1 MQIKIKLLSVII
13 ISGIFITSA
22 EAGNEQIQRL
32 IQQGDFEKA
41 LVMVEERLSKNPNEI
56 QVLFLKGLTLASMD
70 RLKEAESVFVDLTE
84 NHPELPEPFN
94 NLAVIYASSGEY
106 DKAKEALISAINT
119 HPSYAIAHENLG
131 DIYAKMASQAYNQ
144 ALKLDSDNKETRKKL
159 AMIKDLILEPEP
171 VTKDQRLATIRPEA
185 IAQINS
191 ESVVDPEPVIQK
203 SEPETELTKFDP
215 RPATILEPSFD
226 SEAARK
232 KVEAAV
238 NSWANAWSSQDVDR
252 YINSYSGKFVPPNGL
267 SRAKWQEQRHIRLN
281 QPKFIKIILKD
292 MTVKIL
298 GENIAMA
305 RFTQTYQSDT
315 YSDQVT
321 KQLLLD
327 NADGT
332 TWLISREESN

>member
-1 MQIKIKLLSVII
+1 MQIKIKLLAVII
-13 ISGIFITSA
+13 ISGILITSV

-70 RLKEAESVFVDLTE
+70 RLKEAESVFIDLTVD
-84 NHPELPEPFN
+84 HPELPEPFN

-159 AMIKDLILEPEP
+159 AMINDLILEPKH
-171 VTKDQRLATIRPEA
+171 VTKDQRLAALRPEA
-185 IAQINS
+185 IAQI
-191 ESVVDPEPVIQK
+191 DTEPVVQK
-203 SEPETELTKFDP
+203 SEPEPELAKFDP
-215 RPATILEPSFD
+215 RPTAILEPSFD

-232 KVEAAV
+232 EVEIAV
-238 NSWANAWSSQDVDR
+238 NSWASAWSSKDVDR
-252 YINSYSGKFVPPNGL
+252 YIKSYSVKFVPPNGL

-281 QPKFIKIILKD
+281 QPKYIKITLKD

-298 GENIAMA
+298 GKNFAMA

-315 YSDQVT
+315 YNDQVT

-327 NADGT
+327 NADGAA
-332 TWLISREESN
+332 WLISREESN

>member
-1 MQIKIKLLSVII
+1 MQIKIKLLAVII
-13 ISGIFITSA
+13 ISGILITSV

-70 RLKEAESVFVDLTE
+70 RLKEAESVFIDLTE
-84 NHPELPEPFN
+84 AHPELPEPFN

-144 ALKLDSDNKETRKKL
+144 ALKLDTDNKETRKKL
-159 AMIKDLILEPEP
+159 AMINDLILEPKH
-171 VTKDQRLATIRPEA
+171 VTKDQRLAALRPEA
-185 IAQINS
+185 IAQI
-191 ESVVDPEPVIQK
+191 DTEPVVQK
-203 SEPETELTKFDP
+203 SEPEPELAKFDP
-215 RPATILEPSFD
+215 RPTAILEPSFD

-232 KVEAAV
+232 EVEIAV
-238 NSWANAWSSQDVDR
+238 NSWASAWSSKDVDR

-267 SRAKWQEQRHIRLN
+267 SRAKWQDQRHIRLN
-281 QPKFIKIILKD
+281 QPKYIKITLKD

-298 GENIAMA
+298 GENFAMA

-315 YSDQVT
+315 YNDQVT

-327 NADGT
+327 NADGVA
-332 TWLISREESN
+332 WLISREESN

>member
-13 ISGIFITSA
+13 ISGILTTSV
-22 EAGNEQIQRL
+22 EADNEQIQRL
-32 IQQGDFEKA
+32 IQQGAFEDA
-41 LVMVEERLSKNPNEI
+41 LVIVEERLSNNPTEI
-56 QVLFLKGLTLASMD
+56 QILFLKGLTLAGMD
-70 RLKEAESVFVDLTE
+70 RLKEAESVFIDLTE
-84 NHPELPEPFN
+84 NHPELPEPYN

-159 AMIKDLILEPEP
+159 AMINDLILEPNP
-171 VTKDQRLATIRPEA
+171 VTEDQRLTAIRPEA

-191 ESVVDPEPVIQK
+191 ESVVDPEPVVQK
-203 SEPETELTKFDP
+203 SEPEPELAKLDP
-215 RPATILEPSFD
+215 RPAAILEPSFD
-226 SEAARK
+226 SKAVRK
-232 KVEAAV
+232 KVEAAI
-238 NSWANAWSSQDVDR
+238 NNWASAWSSKDVDG
-252 YINSYSGKFVPPNGL
+252 YINSYSEKFVPPNGL
-267 SRAKWQEQRHIRLN
+267 SRTKWQEQRHIRLN
-281 QPKFIKIILKD
+281 QPKYIKITLRD

-298 GENIAMA
+298 GKNIAMA

-315 YSDQVT
+315 YKDQVT

-327 NADGT
+327 NADGA

>member
-1 MQIKIKLLSVII
+1 MQIKIKLLAVII
-13 ISGIFITSA
+13 ISGILITSV

-70 RLKEAESVFVDLTE
+70 RLKEAESVFIDLTE
-84 NHPELPEPFN
+84 DHPELPEPFN

-144 ALKLDSDNKETRKKL
+144 ALKLDSNNKETRKKL
-159 AMIKDLILEPEP
+159 AMINDLILEPEH
-171 VTKDQRLATIRPEA
+171 VTKDQRLAALRPEA
-185 IAQINS
+185 IAQI
-191 ESVVDPEPVIQK
+191 DTEPVVQK
-203 SEPETELTKFDP
+203 SEPEPELAKFDP
-215 RPATILEPSFD
+215 RPTAILEPSFD

-232 KVEAAV
+232 EVEIAV
-238 NSWANAWSSQDVDR
+238 NSWASAWSSKDVDR
-252 YINSYSGKFVPPNGL
+252 YIKSYSVKFVPPNGL
-267 SRAKWQEQRHIRLN
+267 SRTKWQEQRHIRLN
-281 QPKFIKIILKD
+281 QPKYIKITLKD

-298 GENIAMA
+298 GKNFAMA

-315 YSDQVT
+315 YNDQVT

-327 NADGT
+327 NADGAA
-332 TWLISREESN
+332 WLISREESN

>member
-1 MQIKIKLLSVII
+1 MQIKIKLLAVVI
-13 ISGIFITSA
+13 ISGILITSV

-70 RLKEAESVFVDLTE
+70 RLKEEELVFINLTE

-159 AMIKDLILEPEP
+159 AMINDLILEPEA
-171 VTKDQRLATIRPEA
+171 VTEDQRLTAIRPEA
-185 IAQINS
+185 IAQI
-191 ESVVDPEPVIQK
+191 DTEPVVQK
-203 SEPETELTKFDP
+203 SEPEPELAKFDP
-215 RPATILEPSFD
+215 RPTAILEPSFD

-232 KVEAAV
+232 EVEIAV
-238 NSWANAWSSQDVDR
+238 NSWASAWSSKDVDR
-252 YINSYSGKFVPPNGL
+252 YIKSYSVKFVPPNGL

-281 QPKFIKIILKD
+281 QPKYIKITLKD

-298 GENIAMA
+298 GKNFAVA

-315 YSDQVT
+315 YNDQVT

-327 NADGT
+327 NADGAA
-332 TWLISREESN
+332 WLISREESN

>member
-1 MQIKIKLLSVII
+1 MPIKFKFLSII
-13 ISGIFITSA
+13 IIFGILITSV

-32 IQQGDFEKA
+32 IQQGNFEEA
-41 LVMVEERLSKNPNEI
+41 LAMVEERLSKNPAEI
-56 QVLFLKGLTLASMD
+56 QILFLKGLTLASMN
-70 RLKEAESVFVDLTE
+70 RLKEAEAVFVDLTE

-94 NLAVIYASSGEY
+94 NLAVIYALSGEY
-106 DKAKEALISAINT
+106 DKAKQALVSAINT

-159 AMIKDLILEPEP
+159 AMINDLILEPKP
-171 VTKDQRLATIRPEA
+171 VTPKA
-185 IAQINS
+185 IAQIKS
-191 ESVVDPEPVIQK
+191 ESVVNPEPVIQK
-203 SEPETELTKFDP
+203 SEPEPKLAKFDP
-215 RPATILEPSFD
+215 RPTAILQPSFD
-226 SEAARK
+226 NEAARK

-238 NSWANAWSSQDVDR
+238 NNWANAWSSKDVNR
-252 YINSYSGKFVPPNGL
+252 YINSYSRKFVPPNGL

-281 QPKFIKIILKD
+281 QPKYIKIILKD

-315 YSDQVT
+315 YTDQVT

-327 NADGT
+327 NTNGAA
-332 TWLISREESN
+332 WLISREESN

>member
-41 LVMVEERLSKNPNEI
+41 LVMVEERLSENPNEI

-131 DIYAKMASQAYNQ
+131 DIYAKMA
-144 ALKLDSDNKETRKKL
+144 
-159 AMIKDLILEPEP
+159 
-171 VTKDQRLATIRPEA
+171 
-185 IAQINS
+185 
-191 ESVVDPEPVIQK
+191 
-203 SEPETELTKFDP
+203 
-215 RPATILEPSFD
+215 
-226 SEAARK
+226 
-232 KVEAAV
+232 
-238 NSWANAWSSQDVDR
+238 
-252 YINSYSGKFVPPNGL
+252 
-267 SRAKWQEQRHIRLN
+267 
-281 QPKFIKIILKD
+281 
-292 MTVKIL
+292 
-298 GENIAMA
+298 
-305 RFTQTYQSDT
+305 
-315 YSDQVT
+315 
-321 KQLLLD
+321 
-327 NADGT
+327 
-332 TWLISREESN
+332 

>member
-1 MQIKIKLLSVII
+1 MQIKIKLLAVII
-13 ISGIFITSA
+13 ISGILITSV

-70 RLKEAESVFVDLTE
+70 RLKEAESVFIDLTE
-84 NHPELPEPFN
+84 DHPELPEPFN

-159 AMIKDLILEPEP
+159 AMINDLILEPEH
-171 VTKDQRLATIRPEA
+171 VTKDQRLAALRPEA
-185 IAQINS
+185 IAQI
-191 ESVVDPEPVIQK
+191 DTEPVVQK
-203 SEPETELTKFDP
+203 SEPEPELAKFDP
-215 RPATILEPSFD
+215 RPTAILEPSFD

-232 KVEAAV
+232 EVEIAV
-238 NSWANAWSSQDVDR
+238 NSWASAWSSKDVDR
-252 YINSYSGKFVPPNGL
+252 YIKSYSVKFVPPNGL

-281 QPKFIKIILKD
+281 QPKYIKITLKD
-292 MTVKIL
+292 MTIKIL
-298 GENIAMA
+298 GKNFAMA

-315 YSDQVT
+315 YNDQVT

-327 NADGT
+327 NADGAA
-332 TWLISREESN
+332 WLISREESN

>member
-1 MQIKIKLLSVII
+1 MQIKIKLLAVII
-13 ISGIFITSA
+13 ISGILITSV

-70 RLKEAESVFVDLTE
+70 RLKEAESVFIDLTE
-84 NHPELPEPFN
+84 DHPELPEPFN

-144 ALKLDSDNKETRKKL
+144 ALKLDSNNKETRKKL
-159 AMIKDLILEPEP
+159 AMINDLILEPEH
-171 VTKDQRLATIRPEA
+171 VTKDQRLAALRPEA
-185 IAQINS
+185 IAQI
-191 ESVVDPEPVIQK
+191 DTEPVVQK
-203 SEPETELTKFDP
+203 SEPEPELAKFDP
-215 RPATILEPSFD
+215 RPTAILELSFD

-232 KVEAAV
+232 EVEIAV
-238 NSWANAWSSQDVDR
+238 NSWASAWSSKDVDR
-252 YINSYSGKFVPPNGL
+252 YIKSYSVKFVPPNGL

-281 QPKFIKIILKD
+281 QPKYIKITLKD

-298 GENIAMA
+298 GKNFAMA

-315 YSDQVT
+315 YNDQVT

-327 NADGT
+327 NADGAA
-332 TWLISREESN
+332 WLISREESN